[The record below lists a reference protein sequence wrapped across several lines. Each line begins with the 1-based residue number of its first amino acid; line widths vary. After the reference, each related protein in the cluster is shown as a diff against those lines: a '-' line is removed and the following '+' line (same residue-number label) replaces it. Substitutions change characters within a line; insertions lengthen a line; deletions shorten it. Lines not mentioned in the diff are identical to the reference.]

1 MLAAVFCRY
10 ANKNKMRIITPKG
23 TINTDTDGIVLMF
36 NNDNDLS
43 AIISML
49 VKTPVRLSGVRILT
63 MLPDNVELTPLQIS
77 VLSILEGLDGIGGN
91 DNDSICDGAID
102 GLKGVL
108 SNGS

>member
-1 MLAAVFCRY
+1 
-10 ANKNKMRIITPKG
+10 MRIITPKG

-36 NNDNDLS
+36 NDDNDLS

-77 VLSILEGLDGIGGN
+77 VLSILEGLDGLGGN
-91 DNDSICDGAID
+91 DHDKIRDGATDALNAI
-102 GLKGVL
+102 L